1 MRSAVVRMPY
11 LRTANERRQVLRTG
25 MRQLERADAYVASVA
40 NMELGD
46 WEIDRSL
53 RRIRHDIEQLRQQM
67 AAIRTRD

>member
-1 MRSAVVRMPY
+1 MRSAVVQMPY

-53 RRIRHDIEQLRQQM
+53 RRIRHDIEQLRQQL

>member
-25 MRQLERADAYVASVA
+25 MRQLERAAAYVASVA